1 MQFSFLHRICI
12 CIFTL
17 IESSVPNLATFVAFF
32 FWPANFASLLYKLCF
47 TFPTRQR
54 YINIVYVGMY
64 LVYLVLAY
72 KERIISFVC
81 FFLSYFCWCWARY
94 FRQVRKL
101 RQYSYSR
108 AFGIVIYGKFNS
120 NHTLF
125 FIAFFMWSVNCA
137 SLICKDI

>member
-12 CIFTL
+12 YIFTL
-17 IESSVPNLATFVAFF
+17 IESSVPNLAT

-101 RQYSYSR
+101 REYSYSR

-120 NHTLF
+120 NYIIYSF
-125 FIAFFMWSVNCA
+125 FYVVSE
-137 SLICKDI
+137 LCKSDL